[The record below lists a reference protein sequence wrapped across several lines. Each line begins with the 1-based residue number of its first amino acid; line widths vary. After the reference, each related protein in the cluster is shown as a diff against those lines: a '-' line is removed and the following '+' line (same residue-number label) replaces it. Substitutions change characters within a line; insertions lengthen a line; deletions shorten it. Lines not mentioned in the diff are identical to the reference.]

1 MATAPAVVHSSL
13 VENVDLMELDVED
26 FLGRIAAEEQS
37 PGGGS
42 AAAVTVA
49 MAAGLVAMVARCS
62 KTNWPDAPGVAA
74 QALQIQKRAGPLA
87 SVDAFAWDDALDA
100 LRRAKEGEGT
110 GDDAALQLRLER
122 AAAVPL
128 EIAQLAADV
137 ADLAAIAGERCEG
150 TYQADAA
157 AAAALAA
164 GAARA
169 ALHLVEVNL
178 GVREGDARLKQ
189 AREIEQAA
197 ASASER
203 ALGSIR

>member
-1 MATAPAVVHSSL
+1 MATPSVVVHSSHM
-13 VENVDLMELDVED
+13 ETIDFMELRMQD
-26 FLGRIAAEEQS
+26 FLGQIAAEEQS

-62 KTNWPDAPGVAA
+62 KGSWPDAPGVAA
-74 QALQIQKRAGPLA
+74 QALQIQKRAGLLA
-87 SVDAFAWDDALDA
+87 SADATAWDEALDA

-137 ADLAAIAGERCEG
+137 ADLAALAGEHCEG
-150 TYQADAA
+150 TFQADAA

-203 ALGSIR
+203 VLGSIR